1 MNDTIEKLNNQ
12 VKKLNDKFEIKIDE
26 MEKRNESRMQEIKN
40 LFKNK

>member
-26 MEKRNESRMQEIKN
+26 MEKRNESRMQEIKD